1 MNGNFIRELQD
12 KAELYDLWE
21 VVHQQTDNLY
31 DFDNTLSA
39 DQLKDGLR
47 EIISLESFG
56 AN

>member
-1 MNGNFIRELQD
+1 MDGNFIHELQD

-39 DQLKDGLR
+39 EQLKDGLR